1 VVHEEVGN
9 VLQGPSDMVRR
20 LVAEIREDTTCDLM
34 NADVRSTESGHD
46 TDEPWLNAADE
57 AWLEGELPNISPE
70 HEEVANELE
79 RPSDVVRRIMEEIT
93 EYTNWDVM
101 NSDVSLPESASDTD
115 EEWLGCELPNFSPP
129 TEHDVMEDVHQDF
142 LDTRDLSLLSPTELA
157 ARAWLMSDSRDQSHD
172 DSSSALDVDD
182 TDDDDDEDEP
192 SYAVFRHEFD
202 ELAFP
207 DSPHDM

>member
-9 VLQGPSDMVRR
+9 VLQG
-20 LVAEIREDTTCDLM
+20 
-34 NADVRSTESGHD
+34 STESAHD
-46 TDEPWLNAADE
+46 TDEPWLNDADE

-70 HEEVANELE
+70 HEEVANEL
-79 RPSDVVRRIMEEIT
+79 DVVRRIMEEIT

-101 NSDVSLPESASDTD
+101 NSDVRSPESASDTD

-129 TEHDVMEDVHQDF
+129 TEHDVIEDVHQDF

-157 ARAWLMSDSRDQSHD
+157 ARAWLMSDSRDD
-172 DSSSALDVDD
+172 TDD